1 METMMHVDKLSNGLN
16 FSVLPF
22 TQLQTVGIVV
32 GIRYGSIDEEPALNG
47 SAHFLEHMLFKGT
60 KKRTWKAIN
69 DETKEFGIRRNAFT
83 DKETTVYYMQVY
95 KKYAEN
101 AFDIL
106 SDMIKHSAIPEK
118 EFGLE
123 RGPIMNEN
131 LIRRDNPQFMFYDYI
146 PMAIY
151 KNHPARM
158 PIGGN
163 NELTI
168 KNIKKKDVLGIYKK
182 YYNPGNMFL
191 AVHGGINKS
200 DAIKFAKKY
209 FGDFNSPKVIPSRH
223 PSREKPSKNSIV
235 ISKEGIKQ
243 TRIGIGFACR
253 EFNSKDVYEYVT
265 LNVIAQYLRSKLF
278 DEIREKRGFSYDP
291 MAYYS
296 AYGNFGFIAA
306 GAGTMPRNMSAVESI
321 ILKEFENVANG
332 EISKNDLEITKK
344 GLSINIE
351 TQKENTLQMPASIVN
366 SALLYGDPEL
376 QLNLSS
382 MIKRVSLDDI
392 ANYGTRYININK
404 YAKVVLKPR

>member
-1 METMMHVDKLSNGLN
+1 MANKMHVDRLSNGLN
-16 FSVLPF
+16 FGILPF
-22 TQLQTVGIVV
+22 TQLQTVGIVI

-69 DETKEFGIRRNAFT
+69 DETKKFGIRRNAFT

-106 SDMIKHSAIPEK
+106 SDMIKHSVIPEK
-118 EFGLE
+118 EFELE

-131 LIRRDNPQFMFYDYI
+131 LIRRDNPQFMFYDYM

-158 PIGGN
+158 PISGN

-168 KNIKKKDVLGIYKK
+168 KNIKKKDILKIYKK

-191 AVHGGINKS
+191 AVHGGINES
-200 DAIKFAKKY
+200 NAIKFTKKY
-209 FGDFNSPKVIPSRH
+209 FDDFNSPKAMPIRYPA
-223 PSREKPSKNSIV
+223 REKPSKNSIV

-243 TRIGIGFACR
+243 TRICIGFACR
-253 EFNSKDVYEYVT
+253 EFNSKDISEYAT
-265 LNVIAQYLRSKLF
+265 LNVIAQYLRSRLF
-278 DEIREKRGFSYDP
+278 DEIRERRGLSYDP

-296 AYGNFGFIAA
+296 PYGNFGFIAA
-306 GAGTMPRNMSAVESI
+306 GAGTMPKNMDSVESI

-332 EISKNDLEITKK
+332 EISKNDLEITKN

-376 QLNLSS
+376 QLNISS
-382 MIKRVSLDDI
+382 MIKKVSLDDI
-392 ANYGTRYININK
+392 ANYGSKYIDTNK